1 MSALRVI
8 LGAGLL
14 ALLRTGMAAEPAV
27 DAGLYT
33 AAQAERGE
41 QLYDQMCSA
50 CHGAKL
56 QGNPAAPLS
65 GPVFL
70 GRWADGQH
78 TLDDLFYIVRTQ
90 MPYNAPGTLDR
101 QQYADVIA
109 YVLEMNGYE
118 AGEAELAPSPAA
130 LKKITLQPR

>member
-1 MSALRVI
+1 MRLRRVVQLAAGLAMALSSALPGR
-8 LGAGLL
+8 
-14 ALLRTGMAAEPAV
+14 AA
-27 DAGLYT
+27 DDGFYS
-33 AAQAERGE
+33 AAQAARGE
-41 QLYDQMCSA
+41 TLYEQYCMT

-56 QGNPAAPLS
+56 QGNPAAPLA
-65 GPVFL
+65 GPVFQ

-90 MPYNAPGTLDR
+90 MPYSAPGSLAK

-109 YVLEMNGYE
+109 YVLKMNGYE
-118 AGEAELAPSPAA
+118 PGATELMPIAST